1 MPLGVCAFLFEIGF
15 LASTMTHQRGGII
28 HFLGELFLAST
39 TAQGKAQWL
48 IGYSASF
55 PKETCSGWY
64 AVLKMYLASNKSPQ
78 N

>member
-15 LASTMTHQRGGII
+15 LASTMTHKRGAYSFFG
-28 HFLGELFLAST
+28 GLFLPST

-55 PKETCSGWY
+55 LKETCSGWY